1 VADLAWINGE
11 IVDLA
16 EAKIPFLD
24 HGYFFGYG
32 VYEALKLYEGK
43 PFALEQHLDRFER
56 SMRALNIVPDFS
68 RDDLR
73 NIIVTLIK
81 QSQLQDAIVYFQV
94 TRGIGPRSHSALKN
108 PKPPLTMFISHLPP
122 TPSILREKGA
132 RAIVLKDERWA
143 HPHIKSLNLLPNVL
157 AKEKADQNNAYE
169 AILVRD
175 NNIVTEAASSN
186 VFAVFDGEIVT
197 HPTDGKILP
206 GISRAVVLNICAKNN
221 FKYKED
227 YFTVEQLKKADEVF
241 LTNTSVEVLAVTEID
256 GAKVG
261 SGKPG
266 EITNKLH
273 ELFLEEVKQD
283 INNFKME

>member
-1 VADLAWINGE
+1 MADLAWINGE

-94 TRGIGPRSHSALKN
+94 TRGIGL
-108 PKPPLTMFISHLPP
+108 
-122 TPSILREKGA
+122 
-132 RAIVLKDERWA
+132 
-143 HPHIKSLNLLPNVL
+143 
-157 AKEKADQNNAYE
+157 E
-169 AILVRD
+169 AIP
-175 NNIVTEAASSN
+175 
-186 VFAVFDGEIVT
+186 
-197 HPTDGKILP
+197 H
-206 GISRAVVLNICAKNN
+206 
-221 FKYKED
+221 
-227 YFTVEQLKKADEVF
+227 
-241 LTNTSVEVLAVTEID
+241 
-256 GAKVG
+256 
-261 SGKPG
+261 
-266 EITNKLH
+266 
-273 ELFLEEVKQD
+273 
-283 INNFKME
+283 